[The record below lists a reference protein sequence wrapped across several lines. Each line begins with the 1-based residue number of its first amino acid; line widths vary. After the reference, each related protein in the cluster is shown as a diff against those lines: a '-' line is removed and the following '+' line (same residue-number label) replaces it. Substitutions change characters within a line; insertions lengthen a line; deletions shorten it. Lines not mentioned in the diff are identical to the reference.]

1 MYLFDSLQNLVSGLG
16 TGKDKRTRSVYSL
29 TLQDPQQQ
37 LYAYRGDWIA
47 RKLVNIPA
55 FDMVRAWRDVQA
67 DAKTIEALEA
77 EERRLQIR
85 AKVLKALKWSRL
97 FGGSAI
103 ILGVRQGL
111 PSEPLNIDAL
121 GKGDLQYAH
130 VVSRY
135 ELGTG
140 DIDRDP
146 MSPTFGGP
154 KYYRLSGANGGQVD
168 IHPSRVLRFG
178 GEDVPEFGR
187 TDTWGDSVLLSL
199 DEAVKNAGL
208 AIGGIASLI
217 SEAKVDVF
225 KIKNLTNNVRDPAYV
240 QRLQTRFGLANEA
253 KSTVNALVVD
263 AEEEWEQKQIS
274 FNQLPDLAR
283 LYLSIAAAAGDIP
296 ATRFLSQSPDGM
308 NATGAG
314 DMKNYH
320 DRLGAEQEMAL
331 RPVLEQLDE
340 ITIRSA
346 TGARP
351 DDFYWSWAPLE
362 QMSEKEQA
370 EIFKLKADGA
380 RAIAGN
386 GGTSEPLMPIE
397 ALSDAL
403 VNSLVEDG
411 SLPGLEA
418 AIEEYG
424 KLSEQEE
431 DETEEAAALGGPGA
445 EVVPLKTAA
454 NDAAPR
460 TLYVQRKLLNA
471 AEVIA
476 WAKGQGFTSTLPAE
490 DMHVTVTYSRA
501 RVDWMKMGENWSSDA
516 KGNLT
521 IEPGGARIVEPLGD
535 KGAVVLLFNSSHLSW
550 RHEHMRNAGA
560 SFDFPEYQPHVT
572 LTYEGKELDLKAI
585 EPYRGKLV
593 FGPEIFEELDEDW
606 SSRVRET

>member
-1 MYLFDSLQNLVSGLG
+1 MIFDSLQNLVSGLG
-16 TGKDKRTRSVYSL
+16 LGKDKRTNSIYA
-29 TLQDPQQQ
+29 LQLLDPQQ
-37 LYAYRGDWIA
+37 LLTAYRGDWIA

-55 FDMVRAWRDVQA
+55 FDMVRAWRDLQA
-67 DAKTIEALEA
+67 EPDTIEAIEA

-97 FGGSAI
+97 FGGAAI
-103 ILGVRQGL
+103 VLGVRQGTN
-111 PSEPLNIDAL
+111 PAEPLKIESV

-135 ELGTG
+135 ELGVG
-140 DIDRDP
+140 ELDRDP
-146 MSPTFGGP
+146 MSPNFGGP
-154 KYYRLSGANGGQVD
+154 TYYTLSGARGGQVN

-187 TDTWGDSVLLSL
+187 TDTWGDSVLLAL

-208 AIGGIASLI
+208 ATGGIASLI

-225 KIKNLTNNVRDPAYV
+225 KIKDLTKNVRDTAYV
-240 QRLQTRFGLANEA
+240 ARLQARFALANEA

-274 FNQLPDLAR
+274 FDQLPDLAR

-308 NATGAG
+308 NATGEG
-314 DMKNYH
+314 DLRNYY
-320 DRLGAEQEMAL
+320 DRLSAGQDMDL

-340 ITIRSA
+340 IMVRSA
-346 TGARP
+346 TGSRP
-351 DDFYWSWAPLE
+351 DDYYWTFAPLW
-362 QMSEKEQA
+362 QLSETDKA
-370 EIFKLKADGA
+370 SIFKNKADAA
-380 RAIAGN
+380 RALAGT
-386 GGTSEPLMPIE
+386 GGLSPPLMPID

-403 VNSLVEDG
+403 VNEFIEDG
-411 SLPGLEA
+411 SLPGLEG

-424 KLSEQEE
+424 KLSEQDDDEAEE
-431 DETEEAAALGGPGA
+431 TAALTPPAPKALGDA
-445 EVVPLKTAA
+445 ER
-454 NDAAPR
+454 R

-476 WAKGQGFTSTLPAE
+476 WAKEQGFTSTLPAD
-490 DMHVTVTYSRA
+490 DMHVTITYSRA
-501 RVDWMKMGENWSSDA
+501 AVDWMKMGESWSGDQS
-516 KGNLT
+516 GNLT
-521 IEPGGARIVEPLGD
+521 VEAGGARLVEKLGD
-535 KGAVVLLFNSSHLSW
+535 KGAIVLLFNSSALSW
-550 RHEHMRNAGA
+550 RHEQMRHEGA
-560 SFDFPEYQPHVT
+560 SFDFAEYQPHVT
-572 LTYEGKELDLKAI
+572 LTYEGKDLDLTAI

-606 SSRVRET
+606 SSRLVET